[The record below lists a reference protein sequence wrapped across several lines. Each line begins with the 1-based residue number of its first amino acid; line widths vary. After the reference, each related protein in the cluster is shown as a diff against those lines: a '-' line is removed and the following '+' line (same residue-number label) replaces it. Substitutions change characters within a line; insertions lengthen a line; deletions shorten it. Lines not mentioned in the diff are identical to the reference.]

1 MPVTEPSR
9 RRPGRPPKVDGSRQA
24 TRERL
29 VRAGIEILTEQGFA
43 STGIDA
49 VLKRVGVPKG
59 SFYHYFASKEAF
71 GHAVIEG
78 YAAYFARKLDR
89 WLLDTS
95 RAPLDRLR
103 DFVADGKAG
112 LRRFGFRRGCLIG
125 NLGQELGGTHA
136 GLREPLEAVF
146 ADWQGRVAR
155 CLDDAVAAGDLAA
168 DADTTRLAEI
178 FWIGWEGAI
187 LRAKLVRDT
196 APVDLFTE
204 HFFAGLPR
212 PNPDPRNTR

>member
-9 RRPGRPPKVDGSRQA
+9 RRPGRPPKVDGSRLA

-71 GHAVIEG
+71 GRAVIEG

-89 WLLDTS
+89 WLLDETS
-95 RAPLDRLR
+95 APLGRLR

-125 NLGQELGGTHA
+125 NLGQELGGTHDS
-136 GLREPLEAVF
+136 LRAPLEAVF
-146 ADWQGRVAR
+146 RDWQGRVAR
-155 CLDDAVAAGDLAA
+155 CLDDAVAAGELAPET
-168 DADTTRLAEI
+168 DTARLAEI

-196 APVDLFTE
+196 TPVDLFAE
-204 HFFAGLPR
+204 HFFAGLPH
-212 PNPDPRNTR
+212 PDH

>member
-1 MPVTEPSR
+1 MPVTEPSK
-9 RRPGRPPKVDGSRQA
+9 RRPGRPPKVDGSRLA

-71 GHAVIEG
+71 GTAVIEG
-78 YAAYFARKLDR
+78 YADYFARKLDR
-89 WLLDTS
+89 WLLNGD

-125 NLGQELGGTHA
+125 NLGQELGGTHDA
-136 GLREPLEAVF
+136 LREPLEAVF
-146 ADWQGRVAR
+146 RDWQGRVAR
-155 CLDDAVAAGDLAA
+155 CLEEAVAVGDLAPGTDCA
-168 DADTTRLAEI
+168 RLAEI

-196 APVDLFTE
+196 TPVDLFAE
-204 HFFAGLPR
+204 HFFAGLPH
-212 PNPDPRNTR
+212 PDH

>member
-9 RRPGRPPKVDGSRQA
+9 RRPGRPPKVDGSRRA

-29 VRAGIEILTEQGFA
+29 VRTGIEILTEQGFA
-43 STGIDA
+43 STGIDV

-71 GHAVIEG
+71 GRAVIDG

-89 WLLDTS
+89 WLLDRNRS
-95 RAPLDRLR
+95 PLDRLR
-103 DFVADGKAG
+103 DFVTDGKAG

-125 NLGQELGGTHA
+125 NLGQELGGTHDA
-136 GLREPLEAVF
+136 LREPLEAVF
-146 ADWQGRVAR
+146 RDWQGRVAR
-155 CLDDAVAAGDLAA
+155 CLDDAVAAGELVPE
-168 DADTTRLAEI
+168 ADTARLAEI

-196 APVDLFTE
+196 TPVNLFTE
-204 HFFAGLPR
+204 HFFAGLPQ
-212 PNPDPRNTR
+212 PDH

>member
-9 RRPGRPPKVDGSRQA
+9 RRPGRPPKVDGSRRA

-59 SFYHYFASKEAF
+59 SFYHYFSSKEAF
-71 GHAVIEG
+71 GSAVIEG
-78 YAAYFARKLDR
+78 YADYFARKLDR
-89 WLLDTS
+89 WLLDET

-112 LRRFGFRRGCLIG
+112 LRRFEFRRGCLIG
-125 NLGQELGGTHA
+125 NLGQELGGTHDA
-136 GLREPLEAVF
+136 LREPLESVF
-146 ADWQGRVAR
+146 RDWQGRVTA
-155 CLDDAVAAGDLAA
+155 CLEQAAAAGDIAP
-168 DADTTRLAEI
+168 DADCARLAEI

-196 APVDLFTE
+196 TPVDLFAE
-204 HFFAGLPR
+204 HFFAGLPH
-212 PNPDPRNTR
+212 PKH

>member
-1 MPVTEPSR
+1 MPLTEPSKR
-9 RRPGRPPKVDGSRQA
+9 GPGRPPKVDGSRLA

-89 WLLDTS
+89 WLLDET
-95 RAPLDRLR
+95 RAPLGRLR

-125 NLGQELGGTHA
+125 NLGQELGGTHDS
-136 GLREPLEAVF
+136 LRVPLEAVF
-146 ADWQGRVAR
+146 RDWQGRVAR
-155 CLDDAVAAGDLAA
+155 CLDDAVAAGELPPET
-168 DADTTRLAEI
+168 DTARLAEI

-196 APVDLFTE
+196 TPVDLFAE
-204 HFFAGLPR
+204 HFFAGLPH
-212 PNPDPRNTR
+212 PDH